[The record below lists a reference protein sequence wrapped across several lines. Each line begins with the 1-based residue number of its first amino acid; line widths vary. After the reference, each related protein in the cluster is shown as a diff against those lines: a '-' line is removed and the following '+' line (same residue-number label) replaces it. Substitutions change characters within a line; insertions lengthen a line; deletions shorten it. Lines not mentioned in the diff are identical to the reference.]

1 MAEFLSVNDITF
13 AYDRQSPICQDISF
27 GMDANG
33 LACLLGPSGC
43 GKTTILRLIAGF
55 ETVDTGTISI
65 AGKVLSDR
73 QHCVPPEQRNIGFVF
88 QDFALFPHLTVM
100 NNVQFG
106 LTELTR
112 EAATQRA
119 NEMLDLV
126 RLSDAGRKYP
136 HELSGGQR
144 QRVALARA
152 LAPRPSLM
160 LLDEPFSSLDI
171 ELRERLVIEVRA
183 LLQHL
188 EVPALLVTH
197 DQHEAFAFADRV
209 GVMHEGRIVQWD
221 TPYNL
226 YHRPASRF
234 VADFVGEGVLL
245 PAVVDSKGCMET
257 ELGHLGCGHVGPF
270 TEGDSVDLLLRPDD
284 IVHDDDSEQ
293 QAEVLHK
300 AFRGAEFL
308 YALRLP
314 SGARILSLVPSHHN
328 HEIGQRIGIRMEID
342 HVVAF
347 PRT

>member
-1 MAEFLSVNDITF
+1 MSSSA
-13 AYDRQSPICQDISF
+13 
-27 GMDANG
+27 
-33 LACLLGPSGC
+33 
-43 GKTTILRLIAGF
+43 
-55 ETVDTGTISI
+55 
-65 AGKVLSDR
+65 
-73 QHCVPPEQRNIGFVF
+73 
-88 QDFALFPHLTVM
+88 
-100 NNVQFG
+100 
-106 LTELTR
+106 TELTR

-183 LLQHL
+183 LLQHPGGARTL
-188 EVPALLVTH
+188 WSRTINN
-197 DQHEAFAFADRV
+197 
-209 GVMHEGRIVQWD
+209 GVCICRPCRCDARRQIVQWD

-270 TEGDSVDLLLRPDD
+270 TEGDSVDLLLRPTTSCTMM
-284 IVHDDDSEQ
+284 IASNRPRCCTKHFV
-293 QAEVLHK
+293 ARN
-300 AFRGAEFL
+300 F
-308 YALRLP
+308 YALRAP
-314 SGARILSLVPSHHN
+314 
-328 HEIGQRIGIRMEID
+328 QR
-342 HVVAF
+342 
-347 PRT
+347 RTHPFTGSFASQSMKSASVSASEWKSIT

>member
-1 MAEFLSVNDITF
+1 MAEFLSLRNVTF
-13 AYDRQSPICQDISF
+13 AYDKRAPICEDISF
-27 GMDANG
+27 GIEPDG

-55 ETVDTGTISI
+55 EAVHAGEIAI
-65 AGKVLSDR
+65 AGSVLSDR
-73 QHCVPPEQRNIGFVF
+73 HHCVPPEQRNIGFVF

-100 NNVQFG
+100 DNVQFG
-106 LTELTR
+106 LTRLTR
-112 EAATQRA
+112 QEARQRA
-119 NEMLDLV
+119 GEMLDLV
-126 RLSDAGRKYP
+126 RMPEAGGKYP

-160 LLDEPFSSLDI
+160 LLDEPFSSLDV

-183 LLQHL
+183 LLEHL
-188 EVPALLVTH
+188 KVPALLVTH

-245 PAVVDSKGCMET
+245 PAVVDGKGCMET
-257 ELGHLGCGHVGPF
+257 ELGHLGCGHTGPHL
-270 TEGDSVDLLLRPDD
+270 EGDAVDLLLRPDD

-308 YALRLP
+308 YALKLP

-347 PRT
+347 PRV